1 MSPAQPNIASHG
13 GENTAF
19 IVLISCV
26 ATLGGF
32 LFGFDSGVINGTVD
46 GLRQAFNSSEAAL
59 GFEVASMLL
68 GCAIG
73 AFLAGWLGD
82 RLGRR
87 GVLIASALMFLVSAL
102 GAGAAHAS
110 WLFIAARVLGG
121 FAVGAAS
128 VMSPAYIAEVASARY
143 RGRLATVQQM
153 AIICGLFAAFLSNY
167 LLARAAGASTEP
179 LWLGHEAWRWMFWM
193 QALPSGLFLL
203 LLLVIPESPRFLVVK
218 GRQQQARAVLSRLY
232 GEVAAAAKQAEIEA
246 SLAQDQ
252 HKPRF
257 ADLRDTVS
265 GKLRPILWV
274 GIGLAMFQQLVGI
287 NVVFYYG
294 AVLWQAVG
302 FSESDALL
310 INVLSGALSIGAC
323 LLTVLLIDRIGRKP
337 LLWIGSVG
345 MSVALVLMVVAFAS
359 GSLADGRLQLSDG
372 MGRLALV
379 AANVYV
385 VFYYGAVLWQ
395 AVGFSENDALLINV
409 LSGALSIGAC
419 LVTVLLIDRIG
430 RKPLL
435 WVGSVGMAIALA
447 LMVVAFASGSLVDGR
462 LQLSDGMG
470 RLALVAANVYVVFFN
485 MSWGP
490 VMWVMLGEMFPN
502 QIRGSALAVA
512 GAAQWTSNFAITVTF
527 PMLLAGI
534 GLAGAYGIYTVAAFL
549 SIFFVVRYVRETK
562 GKELEQME
570 G

>member
-1 MSPAQPNIASHG
+1 M
-13 GENTAF
+13 
-19 IVLISCV
+19 
-26 ATLGGF
+26 
-32 LFGFDSGVINGTVD
+32 INGTVD

-73 AFLAGWLGD
+73 AFVAGRLGD
-82 RLGRR
+82 LLGRR
-87 GVLIASALMFLVSAL
+87 SVLIISAVLFLLSAL

-110 WLFIAARVLGG
+110 WLFVAARMVGG

-143 RGRLATVQQM
+143 RGKLATVQQM
-153 AIICGLFAAFLSNY
+153 AIISGLFAAFLSNF
-167 LLARAAGASTEP
+167 LLARAAGASTEV
-179 LWLGHEAWRWMFWM
+179 LWLGQEAWRWMFWM
-193 QALPSGLFLL
+193 QAIPSLLFLVL
-203 LLLVIPESPRFLVVK
+203 LLAIPESPRFLVAK
-218 GRQQQARAVLSRLY
+218 GRQAQAEAVLVKLY
-232 GEVAAAAKQAEIEA
+232 GAAEARTKRSEIEG

-252 HKPRF
+252 HRPSF
-257 ADLRDTVS
+257 ADLKDKTTGR
-265 GKLRPILWV
+265 LRSIVWV
-274 GIGLAMFQQLVGI
+274 GIGLAVLQQLVGI
-287 NVVFYYG
+287 N
-294 AVLWQAVG
+294 
-302 FSESDALL
+302 
-310 INVLSGALSIGAC
+310 
-323 LLTVLLIDRIGRKP
+323 
-337 LLWIGSVG
+337 
-345 MSVALVLMVVAFAS
+345 
-359 GSLADGRLQLSDG
+359 
-372 MGRLALV
+372 
-379 AANVYV
+379 V